1 MNVYISGGSKICVM
15 QRKLKKRKLGRK
27 RKYHRTY
34 WENNK
39 VRLCHH
45 TMDDYIPRV
54 VGAAKLISPDLVTRY
69 YEKFPFEL
77 CAEPY
82 IKRYLRANKIW
93 ENSLAYQECF
103 EAGILAYMYSIS
115 RCVCNRID
123 NVEGY
128 IRKMIPISFVWG
140 ITVYDETRAICC
152 HNGFSRVQLDSPENA
167 RKY

>member
-1 MNVYISGGSKICVM
+1 MCDAKKAEEEKA
-15 QRKLKKRKLGRK
+15 RKEKKRKS
-27 RKYHRTY
+27 HRTY

-54 VGAAKLISPDLVTRY
+54 VGAAKQISPDLVTRY

-152 HNGFSRVQLDSPENA
+152 HNGFSRVQLDSPDNA

>member
-1 MNVYISGGSKICVM
+1 MCDAK
-15 QRKLKKRKLGRK
+15 KAEEKKALKEKK

-54 VGAAKLISPDLVTRY
+54 VGAAKQISPDLVTRY

-77 CAEPY
+77 CAESY

-93 ENSLAYQECF
+93 ETALHIRSAL
-103 EAGILAYMYSIS
+103 
-115 RCVCNRID
+115 RP
-123 NVEGY
+123 GY
-128 IRKMIPISFVWG
+128 WPIC
-140 ITVYDETRAICC
+140 TA
-152 HNGFSRVQLDSPENA
+152 
-167 RKY
+167 